1 MMLKRSPAAAGPT
14 GNDRGPHQ
22 PLRLLRGSL
31 LLLCGLPLL
40 FAAAPS
46 SHAQER
52 LDGMAPVAPV
62 APVAPAAPPPAV
74 AATVDG
80 AAGMLPAAA
89 ATADGASGP
98 PASDGASGS
107 LPGVATADGA
117 SGAVPAVYRSLPPA
131 FREVPGL
138 SSQALTAA
146 LGAVSC
152 ARSRGVSGNGDLL
165 TIIDY
170 SLPSVEPRLWV
181 LDLARG
187 KVLFHELVA
196 HGAGSG
202 ENYATRFSNAMDSRQ
217 TSLGLFRTGSTYEGG
232 KGYSLKLEGLDAGRN
247 DRAEE
252 RRIVMHGAWYVSADQ
267 ARRYGRLGRSW
278 GCPALSVES
287 VRGVIDT
294 IKDGTFVFSYAAPL
308 AGGAPAGTALARSS
322 SSPASCPAAP
332 APTQVTA
339 ALR

>member
-14 GNDRGPHQ
+14 RNDSGLRQ
-22 PLRLLRGSL
+22 PLRLLCGSL
-31 LLLCGLPLL
+31 LSLFGLSLL
-40 FAAAPS
+40 FAAAS
-46 SHAQER
+46 SGHAQER
-52 LDGMAPVAPV
+52 LDGLAPVAPP
-62 APVAPAAPPPAV
+62 AAAAPA
-74 AATVDG
+74 DG
-80 AAGMLPAAA
+80 APGMLPAAA
-89 ATADGASGP
+89 ATADGASGT
-98 PASDGASGS
+98 
-107 LPGVATADGA
+107 LPGVVAAGGA

-146 LGAVSC
+146 LAAVTC

-181 LDLARG
+181 LDMARG

-232 KGYSLKLEGLDAGRN
+232 KGYSLKLEGLDPGRN

-252 RRIVMHGAWYVSADQ
+252 RQQAAAEKTKGLTQAAIVPG
-267 ARRYGRLGRSW
+267 GPGRSRR
-278 GCPALSVES
+278 ALQHH
-287 VRGVIDT
+287 
-294 IKDGTFVFSYAAPL
+294 L
-308 AGGAPAGTALARSS
+308 
-322 SSPASCPAAP
+322 
-332 APTQVTA
+332 
-339 ALR
+339 